1 MIKPKVIH
9 SVKVLLHRRDVTNTD
24 PEFGALGKIEW
35 ADPIELSGQV
45 KYEKFERLS
54 PVNDGNDPMNDGH
67 IVFYAEDWQKAGGVV
82 GDELELEDSSRLIV
96 IEVRPAAHYR
106 GKHYHVHVYF
116 SRKRTR

>member
-1 MIKPKVIH
+1 MRAKVIH
-9 SVKVLLHRRDVTNTD
+9 PVKVILHRRSITEID
-24 PEFGALGKIEW
+24 PEFGPTGKIEW
-35 ADPIELSGQV
+35 LDPVELSGQIR
-45 KYEKFERLS
+45 YERFEQLTPVGEGND
-54 PVNDGNDPMNDGH
+54 PVNDGH
-67 IVFYAEDWQKAGGVV
+67 VVFYADEWQDSGGVV